1 MNTMTDVQ
9 SIEKSIQLLLDEQRI
24 RLNDFFI
31 DWDPLRSGYVTKQQF
46 LRCFN
51 LACQGNHGLNITQ
64 IEIEKL
70 VAKYLNN
77 STSKDMVCYRDFLNN
92 INQNFNQ
99 ELLHPEP
106 PVETQ
111 VLAKV
116 PYLKSIKSEIP
127 NKTLK
132 SKLVNEILEKI
143 AFFYYYRKLD
153 IQSTYKDFDKTNC
166 GLITKSVFIRFF
178 PAPEEC
184 TEKDVVMLANY
195 YQDPKKSLCC
205 NYLNFCYDIKNTI
218 KNIYKCNQDILHK
231 SVPKLIKNEITE
243 SSTEKALSRLRIMVH
258 KNGIR
263 TQEFFQDYDKLNHG
277 SITRNQ
283 FFNGLKLCV
292 ERIGTEPLLTNQE
305 ISLIADC
312 YSEPDG
318 RIKYKQFCLL
328 MEHAF
333 NVPRLDK
340 KPVVLPLQPPLGALS
355 RNLGFIKKE
364 DENDLKLV
372 LSQIKKK
379 IYERRLEIQ
388 SYLKDFDRSKA
399 YSRTITKF
407 QFSRVLH
414 NLSLLPP
421 QHYFN
426 LLCNKFCD
434 PRSGDISYNL
444 FCQEVDINFHH
455 QSIEELAPIPD
466 VKYKPSFNTPLFN
479 ASKVKLNEIITRIRH
494 LCASKQIRLSEF
506 FSDWDSLHSG
516 LVSKAVFARCIHLMG
531 VNWLNDI
538 EVLALKERYEDK
550 KKPEMCSWVE
560 FKNEIENFMEPKD
573 LEQNPYKKV
582 FSRAHHI
589 MLKKSDVTKN
599 NSVNS
604 KDQTLIA
611 KTMNR
616 MREKAIVRHI
626 NLKPTFQDFDTHQL
640 GHVSKFQWLQIL
652 KMLDFEADKDELKA
666 IWGKFSDNYGFN
678 WKLFLENLLPQRE
691 EIDVYP
697 QMINHMIELNSNKKP
712 SELNPLKSIEEIIFK
727 CKVKNSKERQ
737 RPHEFF
743 KDFDKLRS
751 GVISKD
757 NFYRAVDLMKLELKE
772 SEVAKVVNFYQSFK
786 KPGFVQYKLF
796 CNDIETVFT
805 INNLEK
811 LPTVTPI
818 QFKPPVDWHCN
829 ILNDDEENNLMIVLN
844 RIAKWVKENRT
855 QLYQYFEDH
864 EVTHTG
870 HCSKDVFS
878 RVLSKLNLQRFCT
891 SQDCT
896 LICKRFEVTRGEVR
910 DINFSAFCDTIYDI
924 AGFVPNN
931 P

>member
-1 MNTMTDVQ
+1 MNMMNDVQ
-9 SIEKSIQLLLDEQRI
+9 SIEKSIQILLDEQRI
-24 RLNDFFI
+24 RLNDFFV
-31 DWDPLRSGYVTKQQF
+31 DWDSLRSGFVTKQQF
-46 LRCFN
+46 IRCLN
-51 LACQGNHGLNITQ
+51 LACQNSHGLNLTQ
-64 IEIEKL
+64 MEVEKL

-92 INQNFNQ
+92 INQHFNQ
-99 ELLHPEP
+99 DLLHPKP

-111 VLAKV
+111 ILAKV

-127 NKTLK
+127 NKTLE
-132 SKLVNEILEKI
+132 SKFVYKILEKI
-143 AFFYYYRKLD
+143 AFYYFYRKLD
-153 IQSTYKDFDKTNC
+153 IQSMYKDFDKVNC

-178 PAPEEC
+178 PVPEGC
-184 TEKDVVMLANY
+184 TEKDIVMLSNY
-195 YQDPKKSLCC
+195 YQDPKNSLYC
-205 NYLNFCYDIKNTI
+205 NYLNFCYDIKKLI
-218 KNIYKCNQDILHK
+218 KSMYESNQNKLQKGI
-231 SVPKLIKNEITE
+231 PKLIKNEKT
-243 SSTEKALSRLRIMVH
+243 SNSTEKALSRLRIMVY

-277 SITRNQ
+277 VITRNQ

-305 ISLIADC
+305 INLIADY
-312 YSEPDG
+312 YSETDG
-318 RIKYKQFCLL
+318 LVKYKHFCLL

-340 KPVVLPLQPPLGALS
+340 KPVVLPLQPPSGALS
-355 RNLGFIKKE
+355 RNLSILKEE

-372 LSQIKKK
+372 LYQIKKK

-388 SYLKDFDRSKA
+388 SYLKDFDKSKA

-414 NLSLLPP
+414 NLNLLPP

-426 LLCNKFCD
+426 LLCKKFCD
-434 PRSGDISYNL
+434 PRSGDISYNA

-455 QSIEELAPIPD
+455 QSIEKLAPIPEL
-466 VKYKPSFNTPLFN
+466 KYQPKFDTPLLDV
-479 ASKVKLNEIITRIRH
+479 SKVEVNEIINRIRH
-494 LCASKQIRLSEF
+494 LCTVKQIRLSEF
-506 FSDWDSLHSG
+506 FNDWDNLHSG
-516 LVSKAVFARCIHLMG
+516 LVFKTVFARCIHLMG
-531 VNWLNDI
+531 VNWLNDV

-550 KKPEMCSWVE
+550 DKPEMCSWVE
-560 FKNEIENFMEPKD
+560 FKNEIEGFMEPKD
-573 LEQNPYKKV
+573 LEQHPYKNV
-582 FSRAHHI
+582 FARAHHI
-589 MLKKSDVTKN
+589 MPKKGAVTKN
-599 NSVNS
+599 NIINS
-604 KDQTLIA
+604 KIQSLFA

-616 MREKAIVRHI
+616 LREKAIVRKI
-626 NLKPTFQDFDTHQL
+626 NLRPTFQDFDTHQL

-652 KMLDFEADKDELKA
+652 KMLGFEADEDELKA
-666 IWGKFSDNYGFN
+666 IWEKFSDSYGFN
-678 WKLFLENLLPQRE
+678 WKLFLENLLPQEE

-697 QMINHMIELNSNKKP
+697 KIINHMIKLNLNKKP
-712 SELNPLKSIEEIIFK
+712 SELNPLESVEEIIFK

-743 KDFDKLRS
+743 KDFDKLRK

-757 NFYRAVDLMKLELKE
+757 NFCRAVDLMKLQLKE
-772 SEVAKVVNFYQSFK
+772 SEVAKVANFYQSLK

-796 CNDIETVFT
+796 CDEIERVFT

-811 LPTVTPI
+811 LPTVTPS

-829 ILNDDEENNLMIVLN
+829 ILNDNEENQLMVVLN

-878 RVLSKLNLQRFCT
+878 RVLSKLNLQRFYN
-891 SQDCT
+891 SQDCS
-896 LICKRFEVTRGEVR
+896 LICKRFEVIRGEVR